1 MYSLN
6 WYFYDRLVG
15 DYASLLQDWFLRSF
29 QRDWIYL
36 NANISMEV
44 MEEAF
49 YIPCILEDYYQVFIT
64 DFK

>member
-6 WYFYDRLVG
+6 WYFYDRLVD

-49 YIPCILEDYYQVFIT
+49 HILEDYYQVFIT

>member
-6 WYFYDRLVG
+6 WYFYDRLVD

-29 QRDWIYL
+29 QRDWVYL
-36 NANISMEV
+36 NISMEV

-49 YIPCILEDYYQVFIT
+49 YIPCILEDYYQV
-64 DFK
+64 

>member
-6 WYFYDRLVG
+6 WYFYDRLVD

-36 NANISMEV
+36 NISMEV

-49 YIPCILEDYYQVFIT
+49 HILEDYYQVFIT